1 MNIYLW
7 GKVCHPNAA
16 DQTELGAEGLCLVE
30 GQHGLPHLTAVT
42 DRNVGHELH
51 PSCHNSVTLACS
63 NQTDTWRGGGRKKT
77 QTTVRHTRRQ
87 PEKLIG
93 TFKKG

>member
-1 MNIYLW
+1 MYLW

-51 PSCHNSVTLACS
+51 PSCHDCITLACS
-63 NQTDTWRGGGRKKT
+63 NQTDTWRGGGREKSQTERRVLIRKT
-77 QTTVRHTRRQ
+77 N
-87 PEKLIG
+87 
-93 TFKKG
+93 